1 VDSKNDKLKD
11 AYLKVQMLQERKL
24 AIQMELESI
33 DNEIKDILS
42 KECLMTY
49 DSIKNMY
56 LLNVNFRA

>member
-1 VDSKNDKLKD
+1 
-11 AYLKVQMLQERKL
+11 
-24 AIQMELESI
+24 MELESI